1 MKTLSKSTRALS
13 LQRPERT
20 SYEVGYAKPPLET
33 RFKKGQS
40 GNPRGRPRG
49 SRNKRPA
56 LHEERLRE
64 IILDE
69 AYRMV
74 KLTEGGRQI
83 SIPIAQAVIRSLALL
98 AAKGQPRAQR
108 LFTQLVAST
117 EADNR
122 RSYDEW
128 VKTAIDYKIEWEQ
141 ELVYREETSSTG
153 PEPLLHPKDVIIDIR
168 NGGVRINGPMTTEEK
183 KRWDKLRERKAEC
196 ASAIAEYEQLLR
208 EDPNCPYKEFV
219 IDEIE
224 YEKKL
229 REMISRVIPDE

>member
-1 MKTLSKSTRALS
+1 
-13 LQRPERT
+13 
-20 SYEVGYAKPPLET
+20 
-33 RFKKGQS
+33 
-40 GNPRGRPRG
+40 
-49 SRNKRPA
+49 
-56 LHEERLRE
+56 
-64 IILDE
+64 
-69 AYRMV
+69 MV
-74 KLTEGGRQI
+74 KLHEGGRQI
-83 SIPIAQAVIRSLALL
+83 SIPIAQAVIRSLAFL

-141 ELVYREETSSTG
+141 ELAYREQTGFTG
-153 PEPLLHPKDVIIDIR
+153 PDPLLHPKDVIIDIR

-196 ASAIAEYEQLLR
+196 DSAIAEYEQLLR